1 MVNQLDYN
9 LSRKLEFQRNLFL
22 FDNKNLLDLELES
35 FSKNTQKHLKFLLI
49 DLYASSK
56 ESKDQLL
63 SVSMSKRGY
72 KAKSRYNPNQISS
85 VTINAV
91 KILKD
96 KKLIDFFPG
105 FFDSKR
111 RISRLSRIAP
121 QKHLTNYFQNFKFSP
136 KELNNIKSKEYIFL
150 YNKDN
155 CLEEYEDNFETHEL
169 REVVKNYNSL
179 LSKTFFDIP
188 CLEKGHIQ
196 RGDNS
201 KVIISDY
208 CKNSYVLFQ
217 NNINECTSFVGNWW
231 SKLDLMSIQ
240 KYSNH
245 MIINDSSTS
254 FIDLSDLFLIFLQKK
269 FKLGPVEFRLESL
282 KRKFEFLTDNSQIYM
297 TIEKLINN
305 KNFASFLKSFW
316 NIRKKI
322 GIDESVKE
330 RDLKRLI
337 SFLYEIIPDSKNL
350 FFSRNFFSWGIET
363 SKVFLKLLKN
373 FSSMNINIPIIKIN
387 DRFYYPTSL
396 ESNVLEYFESIIERE
411 LKKKIKIRTK
421 KCYQYE
427 ASKSKSIFKKLVI
440 NNLKYSIRYKNNKKN
455 FISLMKQKNQLTNH
469 PIQKN

>member
-1 MVNQLDYN
+1 MVNQIDYN

-22 FDNKNLLDLELES
+22 FDNKNLLELELDS

-72 KAKSRYNPNQISS
+72 KAKSRYNPNRISS
-85 VTINAV
+85 ITINAV
-91 KILKD
+91 RILKQ
-96 KKLIDFFPG
+96 KKLINFFPG

-121 QKHLTNYFQNFKFSP
+121 QKHLTDYFQNFKFSP
-136 KELNNIKSKEYIFL
+136 NELNSIKSKEYIFL
-150 YNKDN
+150 YNEDN
-155 CLEEYEDNFETHEL
+155 CLEEYQDNFETHEL
-169 REVVKNYNSL
+169 REVLKNYNSL

-208 CKNSYVLFQ
+208 CKNCYVLFQ
-217 NNINECTSFVGNWW
+217 NNIHEHTSFAGNWW

-254 FIDLSDLFLIFLQKK
+254 FIDLSDLFPIFLKKK
-269 FKLGPVEFRLESL
+269 FNLGPAELRLESL
-282 KRKFEFLTDNSQIYM
+282 KKKFEFLTDNSQIYII
-297 TIEKLINN
+297 IEKLINN

-322 GIDESVKE
+322 GIKKSVKE

-337 SFLYEIIPDSKNL
+337 SLLYEIIPDFKKI
-350 FFSRNFFSWGIET
+350 FFSRNSFSWGVET
-363 SKVFLKLLKN
+363 SKVFLKLLKSFN
-373 FSSMNINIPIIKIN
+373 SMNVNIPIIKIN

-396 ESNVLEYFESIIERE
+396 ESNVLEYFQSIIEKE
-411 LKKKIKIRTK
+411 LKKKIKISTK

-440 NNLKYSIRYKNNKKN
+440 NNLKYSIRYKSNKQN